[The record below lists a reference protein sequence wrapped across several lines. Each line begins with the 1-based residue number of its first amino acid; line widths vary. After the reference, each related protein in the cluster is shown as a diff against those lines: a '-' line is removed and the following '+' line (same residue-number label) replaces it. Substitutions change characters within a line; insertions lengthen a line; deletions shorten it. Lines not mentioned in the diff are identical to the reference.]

1 MSRAEHAMLSLAPL
15 GITTLALLGAC
26 ARGEV
31 GSATITGAPLPLA
44 ASEPTRVGE
53 AAVRLADEVCKRKA
67 SCVASGPGGSS
78 WQWVS
83 TEDCI
88 ARERP
93 RVEHMLGT
101 WSASCTTVS
110 AEARLEQCLPAMK
123 TASCEPL
130 FAGDDHHGRLTLC
143 PTTETCI
150 DPPAI
155 PTPTPVIPA
164 PR

>member
-1 MSRAEHAMLSLAPL
+1 MSRVRPSRLVPLAATVL
-15 GITTLALLGAC
+15 LALGAC
-26 ARGEV
+26 AREDAGR
-31 GSATITGAPLPLA
+31 TMITGAPLPRGA
-44 ASEPTRVGE
+44 TDPTRLGE

-83 TEDCI
+83 TEDCV

-93 RVEHMLGT
+93 RLEHMLGT
-101 WSASCTTVS
+101 WSVNCSMVS

-130 FAGDDHHGRLTLC
+130 FEGDEHHGRLSLC
-143 PTTETCI
+143 PTTETCANPR
-150 DPPAI
+150 DI
-155 PTPTPVIPA
+155 PTPIPVIPA
-164 PR
+164 PTR

>member
-1 MSRAEHAMLSLAPL
+1 MSRAERPRPLPLAPL
-15 GITTLALLGAC
+15 VLVLLGAC
-26 ARGEV
+26 ARGES
-31 GSATITGAPLPLA
+31 GTTTITGAPLPPA
-44 ASEPTRVGE
+44 AREPTRVGE
-53 AAVRLADEVCKRKA
+53 AADRLADEVCKRKA

-83 TEDCI
+83 TEDCV

-93 RVEHMLGT
+93 VLEHMLGT

-130 FAGDDHHGRLTLC
+130 FAGVGREDRLALC
-143 PTTETCI
+143 PTTETCT
-150 DPPAI
+150 DARRI
-155 PTPTPVIPA
+155 PTPVPVIPA
-164 PR
+164 PAP